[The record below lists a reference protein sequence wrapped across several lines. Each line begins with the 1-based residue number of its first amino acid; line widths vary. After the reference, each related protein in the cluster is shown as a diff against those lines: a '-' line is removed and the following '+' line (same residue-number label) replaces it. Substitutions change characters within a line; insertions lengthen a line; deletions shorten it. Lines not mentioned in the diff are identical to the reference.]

1 MRPLLASLLIA
12 LNATTACKTD
22 RAHPSDSQKTVAPA
36 GQLAAAAAAP
46 APTPSTVA
54 VMITSPTK
62 GATTGSDV
70 TVTLR
75 SQGVKITKSDGKMVE
90 GVGHYHLFLDTIP
103 TMDNMVIPP
112 NSAKIVH
119 IGAGDSTY
127 TFKNL
132 PRGTHRIIAVI
143 GYGDHMAMPGRRDT
157 LDITVK

>member
-1 MRPLLASLLIA
+1 MRPFLAPMLIA
-12 LNATTACKTD
+12 LAATTACKTD
-22 RAHPSDSQKTVAPA
+22 RAHPSDSQKAATPA
-36 GQLAAAAAAP
+36 GQPAAAAP
-46 APTPSTVA
+46 APAAPAVA

-62 GATTGSDV
+62 GATTGTDV

-75 SQGVKITKSDGKMVE
+75 SQGVTIAKSDGKMTE
-90 GVGHYHLFLDTIP
+90 GIGHHHLFLDTIP

-112 NSAKIVH
+112 NSAKVVH
-119 IGAGDSTY
+119 IGTGDSTY